1 MEKSTPTPIIIDV
14 RRAVKW
20 LRSTPNQ
27 PISPKFNIIADDRG
41 ITESRPNFQDLKN
54 IQAMHNITPI
64 DTIILVIDDWTTR
77 ATKSFRNII
86 SHDTSMLSSGVSV

>member
-1 MEKSTPTPIIIDV
+1 MAKSTPTPIIIDV

-27 PISPKFNIIADDRG
+27 PISPKFNMTAEVRG

-54 IQAMHNITPI
+54 IQEMHKITPI
-64 DTIILVIDDWTTR
+64 DTKIIVKFWL
-77 ATKSFRNII
+77 K
-86 SHDTSMLSSGVSV
+86 